1 MSKYTPET
9 GTLKTASLDTSNA
22 KVLVTTG
29 VALGAAALILATF
42 VLPAEFN
49 RDPLGLGQTLGLMGL
64 SEPSTS
70 TVETV
75 RKEPHGFHEDSVTF
89 QLLPFEYVEYKYQ
102 AEDDS
107 AILYSWTA
115 TGAVSY
121 DFHGEPADGP
131 EDAEASY
138 SMGKSQGE
146 NGAFTAPFNGIH
158 GWFWE
163 NRSTDTVTVTL
174 QTAGFYTE
182 SLEFRD
188 GHVTKEVLSERP

>member
-9 GTLKTASLDTSNA
+9 GALKTASPDTSNA

-29 VALGAAALILATF
+29 VALSIAAAILATF
-42 VLPAEFN
+42 VMPAEFN
-49 RDPLGLGQTLGLMGL
+49 RDPLGIGKKLGLMGL
-64 SEPSTS
+64 SEPSTRAI
-70 TVETV
+70 ETV
-75 RKEPHGFHEDSVTF
+75 RKELRGFHEDSVSF
-89 QLLPFEYVEYKYQ
+89 QLLPFEFIEYKYQ
-102 AEDDS
+102 AEQDG

-138 SMGKSQGE
+138 SMGKTKGE
-146 NGAFTAPFNGIH
+146 NGAFTAPFDGIH

-188 GHVTKEVLSERP
+188 GHVTKKVLGEQP